1 MIRVLHIHTLPIIS
15 GSGINTFLTM
25 RGMDRRI
32 FRAEL
37 ACAPEGRLIDLVM
50 SHDMKVRTFNNL
62 VQPLHPLKDL
72 MALMNLICFL
82 KKNPY
87 HIVHTHNSKAGLLGR
102 LAAKLAGTNVI
113 IHTVHGFAFHDQ
125 EPPSRQI
132 LFRNLE
138 RFASHWCDKMI
149 FISQP
154 LIDWAL
160 RERIVCEEK
169 TVRVYSGIEPDL
181 FHPTTRDIK
190 NRIRK
195 KWKLKQNDA
204 VIGIVSKLWD
214 GKGHAVLIN
223 AFKELKKEI
232 KNVRL
237 LIVGE
242 GYLYD
247 ELVRMVDMHRLKD
260 SVQFTGFQAD
270 VPEIIA
276 TFDVAVLPSFF
287 EGMGRVLLEAMAMEK
302 PVVASR
308 VGGIPDLVEHGINGF
323 LVRPGNVEELTGA
336 LKKILG
342 DKRLAG
348 RMGKEGRKRV
358 KEQFSADVM
367 VQSIEKVYRDLLAM
381 KGIKVDG

>member
-138 RFASHWCDKMI
+138 RFASHCCDKMI

>member
-1 MIRVLHIHTLPIIS
+1 M
-15 GSGINTFLTM
+15 
-25 RGMDRRI
+25 
-32 FRAEL
+32 
-37 ACAPEGRLIDLVM
+37 
-50 SHDMKVRTFNNL
+50 
-62 VQPLHPLKDL
+62 
-72 MALMNLICFL
+72 
-82 KKNPY
+82 
-87 HIVHTHNSKAGLLGR
+87 
-102 LAAKLAGTNVI
+102 
-113 IHTVHGFAFHDQ
+113 
-125 EPPSRQI
+125 
-132 LFRNLE
+132 
-138 RFASHWCDKMI
+138 
-149 FISQP
+149 
-154 LIDWAL
+154 
-160 RERIVCEEK
+160 
-169 TVRVYSGIEPDL
+169 
-181 FHPTTRDIK
+181 
-190 NRIRK
+190 
-195 KWKLKQNDA
+195 
-204 VIGIVSKLWD
+204 IGIVSKLWD

-223 AFKELKKEI
+223 AFKKLKKEI

-247 ELVRMVDMHRLKD
+247 ELVRIVDMHRLKD
-260 SVQFTGFQAD
+260 SVQFTGFQVD

-323 LVRPGNVEELTGA
+323 LVSPGNVEELTGA

-342 DKRLAG
+342 DKRLAV

-367 VQSIEKVYRDLLAM
+367 VHSIEKVYRELLAM